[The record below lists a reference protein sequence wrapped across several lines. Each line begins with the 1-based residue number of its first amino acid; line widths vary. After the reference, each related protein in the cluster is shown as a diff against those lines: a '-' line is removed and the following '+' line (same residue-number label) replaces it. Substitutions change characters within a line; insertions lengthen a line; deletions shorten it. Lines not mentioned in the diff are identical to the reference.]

1 MTTILLTRH
10 GQSTWNA
17 ERRWQGQ
24 ADPPLSS
31 LGRDQ
36 AYFAASRV
44 GAVDLIASSPQMRA
58 LESATI
64 IATQLGLEPVI
75 VVEDLRERSAGP
87 WSGLTRAEIEQQW
100 PGWVESGERPDGY
113 ELDDPLFT
121 RVNRALRELTTEYPV
136 DSMLVLS
143 HGGVIKA
150 VEEQLGRSEGR
161 VPNLS
166 GRILQ
171 SPALGVGERDGGEQT
186 NSAWIIGDQIR
197 LLDEDLSTGGD
208 GIRV

>member
-1 MTTILLTRH
+1 MTTLLLTRH

-17 ERRWQGQ
+17 EGRWQGQ
-24 ADPPLSS
+24 ADPPLSA

-36 AYFAASRV
+36 AYFASQRV
-44 GAVDLIASSPQMRA
+44 GTVDVIVSSPQMRA

-87 WSGLTRAEIEQQW
+87 WSGLTKDEIEQEW
-100 PGWVESGERPDGY
+100 PGWIEDGRRPEGFEEDG
-113 ELDDPLFT
+113 PLMS
-121 RVNRALRELTTEYPV
+121 RVDAALRNLVSEYPV
-136 DSMLVLS
+136 ESMLVLS

-150 VEEQLGRSEGR
+150 LEQQLGTHEGR

-166 GRILQ
+166 GRVVQ
-171 SPALGVGERDGGEQT
+171 FANNDWHLGE
-186 NSAWIIGDQIR
+186 QIR
-197 LLDEDLSTGGD
+197 LLDDDLATGGD
-208 GIRV
+208 GARV